1 MTNNKGINVL
11 INGIHGKMGSEVLN
25 AVCKDSSL
33 NLIAGIDK
41 LSSTKP
47 LIIPGQTKP
56 IQIAVSYTHL
66 TLPTSDLV

>member
-47 LIIPGQTKP
+47 LICCIWT
-56 IQIAVSYTHL
+56 IM
-66 TLPTSDLV
+66 TSEAWIEF